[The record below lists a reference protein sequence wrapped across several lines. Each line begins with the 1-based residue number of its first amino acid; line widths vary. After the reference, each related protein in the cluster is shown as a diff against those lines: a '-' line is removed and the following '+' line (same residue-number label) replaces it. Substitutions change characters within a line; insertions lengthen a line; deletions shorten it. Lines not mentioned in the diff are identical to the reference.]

1 MAELE
6 KHLKYGMVGGGDGS
20 FIGDVHRKALGL
32 VGGAELVCGCF
43 DVNQQNNV
51 HSGLKYGIKEQR
63 IYNDYM
69 EMAEAEALRPDKP
82 DFVVIVTP
90 NYLHYPV
97 AREFLR
103 KGFNVVCEKPLC
115 FEVKEAQDLRRIA
128 DENDLLFNIT
138 YTYIGYPMVK
148 QARHMVRNGDIG
160 DITVVMAEYAQ
171 DWIGELC
178 ERTGGNPSVW
188 RNDPKV
194 NGKAGAVGDIGT
206 HIESVVSYIT
216 GLEIVSLCAN
226 LRVIGKGMN
235 LDSNG
240 EILVKYNS
248 GASGMYWCSQVAYGY
263 NNGLRIRIFGTK
275 GSIEWEQENPSRL
288 KVSMHGEPTRILI
301 QGKDYIADSVRK
313 YCRLPAGH
321 PEGFYEAFANLYTA
335 FTGALLKKKH
345 GHALMEADLDF
356 AGIEEGINGVKFIN
370 NCIESSKKNCSWIR
384 SRESIL

>member
-1 MAELE
+1 MPDFE
-6 KHLKYGMVGGGDGS
+6 KHLKYGMVGGGEGS
-20 FIGDVHRKALGL
+20 FIVDVHRKALGL

-43 DVNQQNNV
+43 DINQQNNV
-51 HSGLKYGIKEQR
+51 HSGLKYGIEEQR
-63 IYNDYM
+63 IYKDYT
-69 EMAEAEALRPDKP
+69 EMSEAEATRPDRP

-97 AREFLR
+97 AKEFLS

-115 FEVKEAQDLRRIA
+115 FEVEEAQELKRIA
-128 DENDLLFNIT
+128 DEKNLLFNIT

-148 QARHMVRNGDIG
+148 QARYMVRNGDIG
-160 DITVVMAEYAQ
+160 EVTVVMAEYAQ
-171 DWIGELC
+171 EWVGELC
-178 ERTGGNPSVW
+178 EKTGGKPSVW

-194 NGKAGAVGDIGT
+194 NGKAGTVGDIGT

-216 GLEIVSLCAN
+216 GLGIISLCAN

-235 LDSNG
+235 LDTNG
-240 EILVKYNS
+240 EILVKYDN
-248 GASGMYWCSQVAYGY
+248 GASGMYWCSQVAYGH

-275 GSIEWEQENPSRL
+275 GSIEWEQEDPCRL
-288 KVSMHGEPTRILI
+288 KVSIQGEPARILV

-335 FTGALLKKKH
+335 FTGALLKKRYGYELTKD
-345 GHALMEADLDF
+345 DLDF
-356 AGIEEGINGVKFIN
+356 AGIMEGTNGVKFMTR
-370 NCIESSKKNCSWIR
+370 CIESSKNDCSWIR
-384 SRESIL
+384 F